1 MKNVRW
7 TAKTV
12 LHFPFS
18 ILHSDDVQGES
29 FSVQFLSESFT
40 VILR

>member
-1 MKNVRW
+1 MTGLEV
-7 TAKTV
+7 V
-12 LHFPFS
+12 GILHSPFS

-29 FSVQFLSESFT
+29 FGVQFSPESFT